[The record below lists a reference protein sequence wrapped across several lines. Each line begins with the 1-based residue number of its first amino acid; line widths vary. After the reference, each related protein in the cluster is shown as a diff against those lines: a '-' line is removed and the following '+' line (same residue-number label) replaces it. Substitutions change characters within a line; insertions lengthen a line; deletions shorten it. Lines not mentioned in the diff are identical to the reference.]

1 MKEKTLIA
9 AIVRPL
15 PPEIH
20 SQSMTFGSLTANG
33 TPDRY
38 FDGTKGDLWCE
49 FKQLDAWPRDGMVG
63 GVDAKKRGCYSPQQY
78 AWMKRRWENGRNV
91 WGVIGLPDGR
101 VVLQLS
107 PDEWLHKSS
116 IDGAITRGELVNRI
130 ALFCTGKP
138 HASPSPR
145 RSRTS
150 PRSWRPAP

>member
-91 WGVIGLPDGR
+91 WGVIGCPTAAWFFSCPRMSG
-101 VVLQLS
+101 
-107 PDEWLHKSS
+107 
-116 IDGAITRGELVNRI
+116 
-130 ALFCTGKP
+130 CTS
-138 HASPSPR
+138 HRSTVPSPGA
-145 RSRTS
+145 
-150 PRSWRPAP
+150 SW